1 MTETIAPAESQ
12 AAESPRIPRPH
23 TDAAALRAIEEATA
37 HVRERALKIREN
49 PEEHKPKL
57 VLSQHVRGT
66 SILDRIAD
74 AVNKF
79 CGSMYVF
86 IGITIGIVAWLFL
99 GNVVGFDKTPWPLL
113 LTILNLPQ
121 LSIMISLQVS
131 ANRAQAASDRRA
143 IADHETLIALHEMA
157 KQQLDILNGQ
167 DRVLAILDNFAS
179 KDMPGRQRHI
189 QDCVDQILAKV
200 DSKPA
205 AAEGL
210 MDRSRLEAFSDGVFA
225 VAITLLALDLTVAG
239 PAGHGPLTDQL
250 HEKWPAFLAYLIS
263 FFMIGIIWVNHHAL
277 VRSIT
282 KVDRTLLFLNL
293 VLLLFVVLI
302 PFATATVADYFSR
315 QRLGHAGRDDALRR
329 GLPRHVGRLR
339 RDLRVDAARPAR
351 GPAAAARAA
360 LAGPGAVRRRRAGLR
375 GRHRDRA
382 VQRRRLV
389 RADRRWSPC
398 TTSSSAPPPPPARTT
413 RPTTSSPCP
422 ESQPEI
428 NSCH

>member
-23 TDAAALRAIEEATA
+23 TDGAALRAIEEATA
-37 HVRERALKIREN
+37 HVRERAN
-49 PEEHKPKL
+49 PEAHLPKL
-57 VLSQHVRGT
+57 ILSQHVRGI

-179 KDMPGRQRHI
+179 KDMPGRQREM
-189 QDCVDQILAKV
+189 QDCVNQILAKV
-200 DSKPA
+200 DPSPA
-205 AAEGL
+205 AG
-210 MDRSRLEAFSDGVFA
+210 
-225 VAITLLALDLTVAG
+225 
-239 PAGHGPLTDQL
+239 
-250 HEKWPAFLAYLIS
+250 
-263 FFMIGIIWVNHHAL
+263 
-277 VRSIT
+277 
-282 KVDRTLLFLNL
+282 
-293 VLLLFVVLI
+293 
-302 PFATATVADYFSR
+302 
-315 QRLGHAGRDDALRR
+315 
-329 GLPRHVGRLR
+329 
-339 RDLRVDAARPAR
+339 
-351 GPAAAARAA
+351 
-360 LAGPGAVRRRRAGLR
+360 
-375 GRHRDRA
+375 
-382 VQRRRLV
+382 
-389 RADRRWSPC
+389 
-398 TTSSSAPPPPPARTT
+398 
-413 RPTTSSPCP
+413 
-422 ESQPEI
+422 
-428 NSCH
+428 